1 MLCCMQ
7 NEAGSNI
14 TESISVIFD
23 VTRLDPMPHNISDIG
38 SSGALEIRYCITGT
52 MSDPTG
58 SLIQYRI
65 QPHIGT
71 GISDI
76 EANEA
81 GSIASLDPIS
91 VTPDHL

>member
-1 MLCCMQ
+1 M
-7 NEAGSNI
+7 
-14 TESISVIFD
+14 
-23 VTRLDPMPHNISDIG
+23 RPDPMPHNISDIG

-58 SLIQYRI
+58 LDAMSLIQYWI

-76 EANEA
+76 ESNEA
-81 GSIASLDPIS
+81 GSIVSLDPVS
-91 VTPDHL
+91 VTSNLL

>member
-1 MLCCMQ
+1 
-7 NEAGSNI
+7 
-14 TESISVIFD
+14 
-23 VTRLDPMPHNISDIG
+23 MPHNISDIG

-58 SLIQYRI
+58 LDAMSLIQYRI

-91 VTPDHL
+91 VTPDHS